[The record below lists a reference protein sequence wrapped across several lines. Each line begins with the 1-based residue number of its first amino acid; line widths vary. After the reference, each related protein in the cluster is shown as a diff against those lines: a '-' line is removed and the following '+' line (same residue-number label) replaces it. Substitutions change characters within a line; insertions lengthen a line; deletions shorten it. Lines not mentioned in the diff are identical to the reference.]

1 MQTFRTRILTIA
13 LAATV
18 GVFGLPRVAV
28 AQGVTVTVNGSTI
41 TFDQPP
47 IERAG
52 RVFVPLRGVFE
63 RLGASVVYANGLI
76 NATGNGRNI
85 SLHIGSTN
93 ATVNG
98 QPVTI
103 DVAPFLVGPRTLV
116 PLRFV
121 AQALGATVNWN
132 AANRTVAIYS
142 SGGGGGGGGG
152 VNPAPPPP
160 PAAGARLVGRIPE
173 ANSVTPATQPNVS
186 AQFSEPVDPNS
197 LRIYFDNRDVTSQ
210 SYANA
215 TSFNFTPQYSVP
227 AGTHNVRVTGTT
239 TSGAS
244 FSRGWSFT
252 STAGVTNYINAISPG
267 PGSRIGGSFL
277 LTGRTA
283 PGSTV
288 TVTATGQA
296 LLGHIFSI
304 GTGTFHDQT
313 AADGSGFFTL
323 QVNVNTVPG
332 GNVQV
337 LIQSLA
343 PNGASTS
350 RTVNYP
356 S

>member
-1 MQTFRTRILTIA
+1 MQTLTNRLATTA
-13 LAATV
+13 LLVATA
-18 GVFGLPRVAV
+18 FFALPGGAG
-28 AQGVTVTVNGSTI
+28 AQGVTIIVNGGTV

-47 IERAG
+47 IERGG

-63 RLGASVVYANGLI
+63 RLGASVVYANGTI

-85 SLHIGSTN
+85 SLRIGSTT

-98 QPVTI
+98 QSVGV
-103 DVAPFLVGPRTLV
+103 DVAPFLVGARTLV

-121 AQALGATVNWN
+121 AQSLGATVDYNSS
-132 AANRTVAIYS
+132 NRTVTINSA

-152 VNPAPPPP
+152 APPPP
-160 PAAGARLVGRIPE
+160 PTTAFRLINRIPA
-173 ANSVTPATQPNVS
+173 ANSGTPATQPNVS

-197 LRIYFDNRDVTSQ
+197 LRIEFDNRDVTPQ

-215 TSFNFTPQYSVP
+215 SGFNFTPQYSVP
-227 AGTHNVRVTGTT
+227 PGTHTVLVSGTT
-239 TSGAS
+239 AAGAA
-244 FSRGWSFT
+244 FNRQWSFT
-252 STAGVTNYINAISPG
+252 SSAGVTNFINGLNPP
-267 PGSRIGGSFL
+267 PGSRVGGSFL
-277 LTGRTA
+277 LSGRTA

-296 LLGHIFSI
+296 LLGHVFSI

-313 AADGSGFFTL
+313 TADGNGDFSL
-323 QVNVNTVPG
+323 QINVNAVPG

-343 PNGASTS
+343 PNGAATS
-350 RTVNYP
+350 STVNYP
-356 S
+356 A

>member
-1 MQTFRTRILTIA
+1 MQTFTNRVCILA
-13 LAATV
+13 LAFSVAL
-18 GVFGLPRVAV
+18 FGQPNMAGAQAV
-28 AQGVTVTVNGSTI
+28 TI
-41 TFDQPP
+41 TVDGQVVSFDQPP

-76 NATGNGRNI
+76 NASGNGRNI
-85 SLHIGSTN
+85 SLHIGSTT

-98 QPVTI
+98 SPVTI
-103 DVAPFLVGPRTLV
+103 DVAPFLVGPRTMV

-142 SGGGGGGGGG
+142 GGGGGGG

-160 PAAGARLVGRIPE
+160 PQPSGARLTGRIPE
-173 ANSVTPATQPNVS
+173 ANSTTPATQPSVS
-186 AQFSEPVDPNS
+186 AQFTEPVDPNS

-215 TSFNFTPQYSVP
+215 SNFNFTPQYSVP
-227 AGTHNVRVTGTT
+227 PGTHSVRVTGTT
-239 TSGAS
+239 QSGAS
-244 FSRGWSFT
+244 FDRGWSFT
-252 STAGVTNYINAISPG
+252 STAGVSNFINALNPP
-267 PGSRIGGSFL
+267 PGSRVGGNFL
-277 LTGRTA
+277 LTGRTS

-313 AADGSGFFTL
+313 TADGAGSFAL
-323 QVNVNTVPG
+323 QVNVNAVPG

>member
-1 MQTFRTRILTIA
+1 MQTFTHRVCILA
-13 LAATV
+13 LALSVAL
-18 GVFGLPRVAV
+18 FGEPNLAAAQAV
-28 AQGVTVTVNGSTI
+28 TITVNGQIVS
-41 TFDQPP
+41 FDQPP

-63 RLGASVVYANGLI
+63 HLGASVVYANGLI

-85 SLHIGSTN
+85 SLHIGSTT

-98 QPVTI
+98 QSVAI
-103 DVAPFLVGPRTLV
+103 DVAPFLVGPRTMV

-132 AANRTVAIYS
+132 ANNRTVAIY
-142 SGGGGGGGGG
+142 SGGGGGGGG
-152 VNPAPPPP
+152 NPGPPPP
-160 PAAGARLVGRIPE
+160 QPSGLRLTGRIPE
-173 ANSVTPATQPNVS
+173 ANSTTPATQPSVS
-186 AQFSEPVDPNS
+186 AQFTEPVDPNS

-215 TSFNFTPQYSVP
+215 TSFNFTPQYGVP
-227 AGTHNVRVTGTT
+227 PGTHSVRVSGTT
-239 TSGAS
+239 QSGSS

-252 STAGVTNYINAISPG
+252 STAGVSNFINALNPPPG
-267 PGSRIGGSFL
+267 GRVGGSFL
-277 LTGRTA
+277 LTGRTS

-313 AADGSGFFTL
+313 TADGAGSFAL
-323 QVNVNTVPG
+323 QVNVNAVPG
-332 GNVQV
+332 GNIQV

>member
-1 MQTFRTRILTIA
+1 MNNRVAIIA
-13 LAATV
+13 LALV
-18 GVFGLPRVAV
+18 LFGQPLLAQ
-28 AQGVTVTVNGSTI
+28 AQGVTVTVNGSTV

-76 NATGNGRNI
+76 NASGNGRNI
-85 SLHIGSTN
+85 SLHIGSTS

-98 QPVTI
+98 QAVAI
-103 DVAPFLVGPRTLV
+103 DVAPFLVGPRTMV

-132 AANRTVAIYS
+132 AANRTVAIY
-142 SGGGGGGGGG
+142 GGGG
-152 VNPAPPPP
+152 NPNPQPQPQP
-160 PAAGARLVGRIPE
+160 QPDTGLRLTGRIPD
-173 ANSVTPATQPNVS
+173 ANSTTPAAQPNVS
-186 AQFSEPVDPNS
+186 AQFTEPVDPNS

-227 AGTHNVRVTGTT
+227 AGVHNVRVSGTT
-239 TSGAS
+239 QSGAS

-252 STAGVTNYINAISPG
+252 STAGVTNFISNLGPPPG
-267 PGSRIGGSFL
+267 TRVGGSFL

-288 TVTATGQA
+288 TVTATSQA
-296 LLGHIFSI
+296 LLGRIFSI

-313 AADGSGFFTL
+313 SADGAGSFAL
-323 QVNVNTVPG
+323 QVNVNAVPG

>member
-1 MQTFRTRILTIA
+1 MLRFTNRVAIVAFAAAIAIFGQPTIA
-13 LAATV
+13 A
-18 GVFGLPRVAV
+18 
-28 AQGVTVTVNGSTI
+28 AQGVTITVNGQVV

-47 IERAG
+47 IERGG

-63 RLGASVVYANGLI
+63 RLGASVVYANGMI

-85 SLHIGSTN
+85 SLHIGSTS

-98 QPVTI
+98 QPVAI
-103 DVAPFLVGPRTLV
+103 DVAPFLVGPRTMV
-116 PLRFV
+116 PLRFI
-121 AQALGATVNWN
+121 AQSLGATVNWN
-132 AANRTVAIYS
+132 SNTRTVAIY
-142 SGGGGGGGGG
+142 SGGGGGGGN
-152 VNPAPPPP
+152 VNPAPQPMP
-160 PAAGARLVGRIPE
+160 GSQLRLTGRIPE
-173 ANSVTPATQPNVS
+173 ANTATPAIQPNVS
-186 AQFSEPVDPNS
+186 AQFTESVDPNS
-197 LRIYFDNRDVTSQ
+197 LRVYFDNRDVTAQ

-215 TSFNFTPQYSVP
+215 NGFNFTPQYNVP
-227 AGTHNVRVTGTT
+227 PGAHTVRVTGTT

-244 FSRGWSFT
+244 FSRGWTFT
-252 STAGVTNYINAISPG
+252 STAGVSNFITALNPTPG
-267 PGSRIGGSFL
+267 ARVSGSFL

-288 TVTATGQA
+288 TVTATGQT

-313 AADGSGFFTL
+313 SADGAGSFAL
-323 QVNVNTVPG
+323 QVNVNAVPG

>member
-1 MQTFRTRILTIA
+1 MNKMNNRVAITA
-13 LAATV
+13 LLLAVALY
-18 GVFGLPRVAV
+18 GLPPPAA
-28 AQGVTVTVNGSTI
+28 AQSVTVTVNGSTVS
-41 TFDQPP
+41 FDQPP

-142 SGGGGGGGGG
+142 SGGGGGGGG

-160 PAAGARLVGRIPE
+160 PSAGARLVGRIPE
-173 ANSVTPATQPNVS
+173 ANSVTPATQPSVS
-186 AQFSEPVDPNS
+186 AQFSEAVDPNS

-239 TSGAS
+239 TAGVS

-252 STAGVTNYINAISPG
+252 STAGVTNYINSISPG
-267 PGSRIGGSFL
+267 PGSRVGGSFL

-283 PGSTV
+283 AGSTV

-313 AADGSGFFTL
+313 MADGNGFFTL
-323 QVNVNTVPG
+323 QVSVNAVPG